1 MTTSLASSSSSFVE
15 STQNENVKE
24 PDHLI
29 VIFSRCIETKQKKRT
44 MSRCSL
50 SSSLV
55 AQKQNKMIMNA
66 GLSFSF
72 LEKQNKMMMS
82 VGLSSSSL
90 DAHKQN
96 KRRRR

>member
-1 MTTSLASSSSSFVE
+1 
-15 STQNENVKE
+15 
-24 PDHLI
+24 
-29 VIFSRCIETKQKKRT
+29 
-44 MSRCSL
+44 
-50 SSSLV
+50 
-55 AQKQNKMIMNA
+55 MNA